1 MHRQV
6 AAVGQNS
13 GAAVFRFSL
22 RANRSSTC
30 RPSLTVE
37 NFLGSPKASQL
48 DVGTPGENKNKVE
61 RFACWLFGI
70 FPLRIDISPCF
81 QRRKMNKKNNPLQK
95 RP

>member
-48 DVGTPGENKNKVE
+48 NVGTPGE
-61 RFACWLFGI
+61 
-70 FPLRIDISPCF
+70 
-81 QRRKMNKKNNPLQK
+81 KKIRSNGLPVGCSEFFHYGLTLVLVFRGEK
-95 RP
+95 